1 MALTRDQIFKVADEL
16 DAEAIKPTLS
26 NVRKR
31 LGSGSYTTIQEA
43 MAEWKSRRQQA
54 STPSREPAPAELAER
69 TSELA
74 GEIWTMAR
82 AAADLALTG
91 ERQQMEAEQAELRSQ
106 AAEAVE
112 LADALT
118 LENDQ
123 LKAELAE
130 LHELRAAHERLT
142 AELADVKRKT
152 GEEINRTME
161 KANRKDT
168 EAIEARKGE
177 KAAIERAAR
186 AEGKVEALQGQLAEM
201 TAALK
206 GGRTTGG
213 RS

>member
-1 MALTRDQIFKVADEL
+1 MALTRDQIWQVANEL
-16 DAEAIKPTLS
+16 AAEAIKPTLS

-54 STPSREPAPAELAER
+54 STPNREPAPAEL
-69 TSELA
+69 T
-74 GEIWTMAR
+74 
-82 AAADLALTG
+82 ALT
-91 ERQQMEAEQAELRSQ
+91 Q
-106 AAEAVE
+106 
-112 LADALT
+112 
-118 LENDQ
+118 ENNQ
-123 LKAELAE
+123 LKTE
-130 LHELRAAHERLT
+130 LHELRAAQERLT
-142 AELADVKRKT
+142 AELADVKRKS

-186 AEGKVEALQGQLAEM
+186 AEGKVEALQGQLADM

-206 GGRTTGG
+206 SGRTTGG